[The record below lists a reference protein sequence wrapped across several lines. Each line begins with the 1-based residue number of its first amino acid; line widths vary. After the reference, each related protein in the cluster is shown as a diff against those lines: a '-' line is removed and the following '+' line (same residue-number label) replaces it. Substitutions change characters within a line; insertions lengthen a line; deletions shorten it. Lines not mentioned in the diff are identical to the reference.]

1 MVGVT
6 LLGFVGQ
13 LGFGSAV
20 AGRIPVQDG
29 IGRCLDIG
37 HCRGMQVAAIV
48 VRVPDSCQDTVA
60 AEFEKGWKND
70 TVAAEVE
77 KG

>member
-6 LLGFVGQ
+6 LLCFVGQ
-13 LGFGSAV
+13 LGFDSVV
-20 AGRIPVQDG
+20 AGRIPGQDG

-37 HCRGMQVAAIV
+37 HCRGMRVAAIV
-48 VRVPDSCQDTVA
+48 VPVPDSCQDTVA
-60 AEFEKGWKND
+60 AEFEKGWKKD
-70 TVAAEVE
+70 TVAAEFE